1 MVSFSLVGVGLIFSY
16 AVFRSGAGLGEDWYL
31 CGAWLGIVGVVYGLV
46 TPRRKMAPAPSLLF
60 CLALVGLLTVCCLQ
74 LVPFP
79 ISLVET
85 VSPTR
90 AALHY
95 ALVPIVGPLESVP
108 FSLAPAASFRYLVVL
123 ISCAVAFVL
132 ARNIAWR
139 SKWRLWRVVAPFVGV
154 AFIEAILGLVQRYWA
169 GNPLAQGTYV
179 NRNHFAGLL
188 EMALPFA
195 VMGAVALWNQHD
207 PDEDRGVVETLK
219 ACGLL
224 IVATAL
230 LAAIIHS
237 LSRMGFLA
245 ALVALFVAGMM
256 WFSMSSSSRRSRL
269 LAGGVGVLVVLGFLL
284 LPTDPLLHR
293 FAGLASTEGI
303 TANTRVEIWRET
315 WQLVETYPWL
325 GVGLGG
331 YESSFIAYK
340 TVAPLNLVDF
350 AHNDYLQYLAELG
363 VIGFALLGF
372 LAVRTLVQA
381 FRTGSMAEDIDERCF
396 GTAATASLAAIAL
409 HSFVDFNLYVPAH
422 MMMVAWI
429 AGAVDALW
437 SRSRERRASTRV
449 RSESEHVPVEAE
461 TQYELPVV
469 VDFASRVPWAVA

>member
-1 MVSFSLVGVGLIFSY
+1 MVVFTLAGIGLIFSY
-16 AVFRSGAGLGEDWYL
+16 AVFRSGAGLGEDWYV
-31 CGAWLGIVGVVYGLV
+31 CGALLGLVSVAYGLM
-46 TPRRKMAPAPSLLF
+46 TPRRKMAPAPTLVFSLVLAGL
-60 CLALVGLLTVCCLQ
+60 LALCWLQ

-79 ISLVET
+79 ISFVET
-85 VSPTR
+85 VSPAR
-90 AALHY
+90 AALRHP
-95 ALVPIVGPLESVP
+95 LVPIVGPLESAP

-123 ISCAVAFVL
+123 ISCSVAFLL

-139 SKWRLWRVVAPFVGV
+139 SKERLWRVVAPFVGV
-154 AFIEAILGLVQRYWA
+154 AFLEALLGLAQRYWA

-195 VMGAVALWNQHD
+195 VMGAVAFWYQHD
-207 PDEDRGVVETLK
+207 LEEERGVVQTLK

-230 LAAIIHS
+230 LAAIVHS

-245 ALVALFVAGMM
+245 ALVALLVAGMM
-256 WFSMSSSSRRSRL
+256 WFSMSSTSKRSRL
-269 LAGGVGVLVVLGFLL
+269 LAAGVGVVIVVGFLF

-293 FAGLASTEGI
+293 FAALASTEEI

-315 WQLVETYPWL
+315 WQLIETYPWL

-331 YESSFIAYK
+331 YESSFVAYK

-350 AHNDYLQYLAELG
+350 AHNDYLQYLVELG
-363 VIGFALLGF
+363 VIGFTLLGF
-372 LAVRTLVQA
+372 LAVRTVVQA
-381 FRTGSMAEDIDERCF
+381 VRMGSAAEDVDERCF
-396 GTAATASLAAIAL
+396 GIAAAASLVAIAL

-422 MMMVAWI
+422 MLMVAWV
-429 AGAVDALW
+429 AGAVDAL
-437 SRSRERRASTRV
+437 SPRSQQRRASARE
-449 RSESEHVPVEAE
+449 RSQPDEALVEAE
-461 TQYELPVV
+461 TEYELSASIE
-469 VDFASRVPWAVA
+469 FAARVPWAVA